1 MEDFRNDTDDLN
13 EGAVTPEA
21 PVQPENS
28 VTPGVPV
35 QPEAPVAPEVP
46 ERPEASVTPEKP
58 ARPETPV
65 TAGAP
70 VRPPVSEPAQGYGQP
85 TGSGAQQGYGQPSGS
100 GAQQGYGQP
109 SGSGAQ
115 QGYGQPSGSAA
126 QQGYGQQ
133 QGERQ
138 PYSSKYDAY
147 RFQNSY
153 EDRRYGTAPA
163 KPEKKAGKNHDTA
176 KKVGFVAALAAVF
189 AIVFGLVLT
198 GVLLVT
204 GAIGGSKVETA
215 PSSQSESSEEV
226 ILGNRDEEKDEEQGT
241 GEEKDSS
248 DETES
253 VLELPQIGSG
263 TEDGA
268 DASGDAASVTEYGEL
283 TVPGVVK
290 KVMPSM
296 VSITN
301 LTVQEYQNFFG
312 EVQEY
317 EGVSAGSGII
327 VGKTDSDL
335 LIATNNHV
343 IAGAK
348 EITVTFNDEEAV
360 AGTVKGSDADYDLAI
375 VAVPLSDIPSATQD
389 AISIVTI
396 GDSDSL
402 SVGEEVIAIGNAL
415 GYGQS
420 VSRGIVSAIGR
431 TVTDT
436 DGTQRELLQTDASIN
451 PGNSG
456 GALLNMKGELIGI
469 NEAKFV
475 DESVEGVGYA
485 IPMAIAEPILT
496 KLGSRVK
503 REQVSADQASYL
515 GITCM
520 TMPSAYTNSGYPS
533 GVYVSEVVEGGPC
546 DQAGIKAGDIIT
558 AMDGMTVSTKE
569 ELIDR
574 LTYYA
579 AGEEIELSVSRINE
593 DKTAFEKNRLTVKL
607 GKRSES
613 GLPDPGTNNAPETES
628 GDSAENGDG
637 AEGDEPQAPGAGP
650 EGGQN
655 PGPGGNFGGNG
666 LFGDDLFDFFDRG

>member
-13 EGAVTPEA
+13 EGAVTPEV

-35 QPEAPVAPEVP
+35 QPEAPVTPEVP
-46 ERPEASVTPEKP
+46 ERPEA
-58 ARPETPV
+58 PV

-85 TGSGAQQGYGQPSGS
+85 SGSGAQQGYGQPSGS

-268 DASGDAASVTEYGEL
+268 DASGDAASVTEDGEL

-389 AISIVTI
+389 AIAIVTI

-637 AEGDEPQAPGAGP
+637 AESDEPQVPGAGP

>member
-13 EGAVTPEA
+13 EGAVTPEV

-35 QPEAPVAPEVP
+35 QPEAPVTPEVP
-46 ERPEASVTPEKP
+46 ERPEA
-58 ARPETPV
+58 PV

-70 VRPPVSEPAQGYGQP
+70 VRPPVSEPA
-85 TGSGAQQGYGQPSGS
+85 QGYGQPSGS

-268 DASGDAASVTEYGEL
+268 DASGDAASVTEDGEL

-389 AISIVTI
+389 AIAIVTI

-637 AEGDEPQAPGAGP
+637 AESDEPQVPGAGP

>member
-35 QPEAPVAPEVP
+35 QPEAPVTPEVP

-58 ARPETPV
+58 ARPEAPV
-65 TAGAP
+65 IAGAP
-70 VRPPVSEPAQGYGQP
+70 VRPPVSEPA
-85 TGSGAQQGYGQPSGS
+85 QGYGQPSGS

-268 DASGDAASVTEYGEL
+268 DASGDAASVTEDGEL